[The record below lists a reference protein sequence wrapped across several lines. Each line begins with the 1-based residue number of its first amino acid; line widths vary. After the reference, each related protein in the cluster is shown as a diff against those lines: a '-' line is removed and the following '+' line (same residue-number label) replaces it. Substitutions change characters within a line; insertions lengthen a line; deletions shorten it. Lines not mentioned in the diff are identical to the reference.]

1 MKVLKRTLLE
11 MMAGGFIGFFVWSLV
26 GQQAISMLFT
36 SIGGSFNCQVD
47 VLNGLSRFV
56 RWQMYFAV
64 IGAVV
69 FAAGLALA
77 RRALAKRRS
86 ARAGA
91 TAVPVS
97 PERGGVS

>member
-1 MKVLKRTLLE
+1 MKVLKRTLME
-11 MMAGGFIGFFVWSLV
+11 MMAGGFLGFFIWSLV

-56 RWQMYFAV
+56 RWQLYCAI

-69 FAAGLALA
+69 LALGLALG
-77 RRALAKRRS
+77 RRALAKRRGARS
-86 ARAGA
+86 AA
-91 TAVPVS
+91 AVPVS